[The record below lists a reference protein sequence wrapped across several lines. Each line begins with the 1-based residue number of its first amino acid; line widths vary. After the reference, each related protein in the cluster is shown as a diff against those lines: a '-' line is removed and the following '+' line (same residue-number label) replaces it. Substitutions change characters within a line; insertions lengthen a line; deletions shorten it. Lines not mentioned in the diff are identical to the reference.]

1 MRIYFDSTALPK
13 KAAKRIQK
21 HFSPADSL
29 FRPPMPLSQAQ
40 QITALLL
47 GYQGWHE
54 LNEVTKSG
62 GDSPSALDEHIDAS
76 EQELRISYQ
85 MGQLEK
91 ILPFTEPVIRKL
103 VLKFRVSAG
112 NPKSLKLKEDG
123 YRQGKLYHW
132 KPFDSSTPEWRFISS
147 ERSDMVREDL
157 YDLLGRWESGS
168 INLGEYKNS
177 IDTLLKS
184 QPENLAAYLY
194 IIGACHDLGL
204 WEIGASYLSGLES
217 AILAVIPS
225 NYPMNKKVDKVQWGD
240 MDNRDY
246 LRSVYILALGYYASG
261 QYQKAKK
268 WFLFLV
274 RCSSIEMD
282 KEKLYLADLR
292 RSEPDGMLHLNM

>member
-1 MRIYFDSTALPK
+1 MRIYFNSIELPK

-21 HFSPADSL
+21 HFSPAGL
-29 FRPPMPLSQAQ
+29 QFHPPMQLNQAQ
-40 QITALLL
+40 QIAALLL

-62 GDSPSALDEHIDAS
+62 KHSSSALDEHVDAS

-85 MGQLEK
+85 MNQLEK
-91 ILPFTEPVIRKL
+91 VLPFTEPVIRKL

-112 NPKSLKLKEDG
+112 NPKSLEFEEDG
-123 YRQGKLYHW
+123 YRQGKLYLW
-132 KPFDSSTPEWRFISS
+132 KPLDSLKPEWRFIPS

-157 YDLLGRWESGS
+157 YGLSDQWESGL
-168 INLGEYKNS
+168 INFGQYKNS
-177 IDTLLKS
+177 LDAQLKS

-194 IIGACHDLGL
+194 IISACHDLGF
-204 WEIGASYLSGLES
+204 WTVGASYLSGLES

-225 NYPMNKKVDKVQWGD
+225 NYPMNKQVDKVQWGD
-240 MDNRDY
+240 INNRDY
-246 LRSVYILALGYYASG
+246 LRSVYILALGYYANG

-282 KEKLYLADLR
+282 KERLYLADLR
-292 RSEPDGMLHLNM
+292 KPKPNRMLHLNL